1 MSKIYLNEL
10 AGILAEKGN
19 IDRRTAQRFVSAVVA
34 VIRKGLENDRLVKIK
49 GLGTFKVI
57 EVDARESINV
67 NTGERLLI
75 EGHSKLTFMPDNAM
89 KELVN
94 KPFSLFETVLLN
106 EGVDFEDIPQ
116 DASDEDSAA
125 EDIETDM
132 AEKESQQAEPLLTK
146 SIEEETVGE
155 EPVVEEPVEEE
166 LFAEEPTEEEPTEE
180 ELFAEEPTEEEPTE
194 EEPTEEE
201 PTEEEPTEE
210 EPTEEAIIEEE
221 SDEEDDESLVVVS
234 SGRHSWVRTAVCS
247 LLALAV
253 GFAAGYFTGH
263 GLPSFLTVEKKAPSS
278 VVTASKH
285 VSQQAEMPVKQ
296 QEPVAATAPEEVKQ
310 QDTTEVQAEEPQ
322 TESVQTNE
330 PEWERYNNMSART
343 RDGAYY
349 IMGLDRIVKAR
360 AGDDSKR
367 IAKRVYG
374 GEEMS
379 CYIEV
384 YNGITADSVLE
395 AGREIKIP
403 KIETKKSVR
412 RRLQQQK

>member
-166 LFAEEPTEEEPTEE
+166 LFA
-180 ELFAEEPTEEEPTE
+180 